1 MLGAWMRSAGLRC
14 SRWHRKELREEEH
27 RRDKEMGRWSPFFV
41 SVALDL
47 GVARKSGRMDTQ
59 ALAQRF
65 TEVLADLGLECLGV
79 EFTPSHGQS
88 TLRVYLDLL
97 DKGESD
103 VGERREVGI
112 DDCESASREL
122 SAMLDVEDPVPG
134 HYVLEVSS
142 PGIDRPLFTAGQFA
156 KVGGQEVKVLLKAP
170 LEGRRRLRGKLVS
183 VEGEHIVLEAEGRI
197 FEFEHALVE
206 SARVVPDWVALGY
219 APQPKRGG
227 RTTASKARK

>member
-1 MLGAWMRSAGLRC
+1 
-14 SRWHRKELREEEH
+14 
-27 RRDKEMGRWSPFFV
+27 
-41 SVALDL
+41 
-47 GVARKSGRMDTQ
+47 MDTQ

-97 DKGESD
+97 DKSGTGE
-103 VGERREVGI
+103 GERREVGI
-112 DDCESASREL
+112 EDCESASREL
-122 SAMLDVEDPVPG
+122 SALLDVEDPIPG

-142 PGIDRPLFTAGQFA
+142 PGIDRPLFTAAQFA
-156 KVGGQEVKVLLKAP
+156 QVSGQEVKLLLKAS
-170 LEGRRRLRGKLVS
+170 LEGRRRLRGKLVL
-183 VEGEHIVLEAEGRI
+183 VDGERITLEAEGKT

-227 RTTASKARK
+227 KPAGKKQAD

>member
-1 MLGAWMRSAGLRC
+1 
-14 SRWHRKELREEEH
+14 
-27 RRDKEMGRWSPFFV
+27 
-41 SVALDL
+41 
-47 GVARKSGRMDTQ
+47 MDTQ

-97 DKGESD
+97 DKGGPDSTED
-103 VGERREVGI
+103 GERREIGI
-112 DDCESASREL
+112 EDCETASREL
-122 SAMLDVEDPVPG
+122 SALLDVEDPVPG

-142 PGIDRPLFTAGQFA
+142 PGIDRPLFTAAQFA
-156 KVGGQEVKVLLKAP
+156 KVSGQEVKLLLKAP

-183 VEGEHIVLEAEGRI
+183 AEGEQIVLEAEGKT
-197 FEFEHALVE
+197 FEFEHGLVE

-219 APQPKRGG
+219 APQPKAGG
-227 RTTASKARK
+227 QKPGKK

>member
-1 MLGAWMRSAGLRC
+1 MLGAWMRRAGLPLVAARAGKSC
-14 SRWHRKELREEEH
+14 LR
-27 RRDKEMGRWSPFFV
+27 RRNIGEIGKWAVGAHFLFLLFWKS
-41 SVALDL
+41 DL
-47 GVARKSGRMDTQ
+47 GRLPMDTQ

-65 TEVLADLGLECLGV
+65 SEVLADLGLECLGV

-97 DKGESD
+97 DKETGD
-103 VGERREVGI
+103 GERREVGI
-112 DDCESASREL
+112 EDCEAASREL
-122 SAMLDVEDPVPG
+122 SALLDVEDPIPG

-142 PGIDRPLFTAGQFA
+142 PGLDRPLFTAAQFA
-156 KVGGQEVKVLLKAP
+156 RASGQEVKLLLKAP

-183 VEGEHIVLEAEGRI
+183 VEGDHIMLEAEGKT
-197 FEFEHALVE
+197 FEFDHALVE

-227 RTTASKARK
+227 KTPGKK

>member
-1 MLGAWMRSAGLRC
+1 
-14 SRWHRKELREEEH
+14 
-27 RRDKEMGRWSPFFV
+27 
-41 SVALDL
+41 
-47 GVARKSGRMDTQ
+47 MDTQ

-65 TEVLADLGLECLGV
+65 TGVLADLGLECLGV

-97 DKGESD
+97 DKSGPGTGAD
-103 VGERREVGI
+103 GERREVGI
-112 DDCESASREL
+112 EDCESASREL
-122 SAMLDVEDPVPG
+122 SALLDVEDPVPG

-142 PGIDRPLFTAGQFA
+142 PGIDRPLFTAAQFA
-156 KVGGQEVKVLLKAP
+156 KVSGQEVKLLLKAA

-183 VEGEHIVLEAEGRI
+183 VEGDRIVLEAEGKT

-227 RTTASKARK
+227 KAPGKK

>member
-1 MLGAWMRSAGLRC
+1 
-14 SRWHRKELREEEH
+14 
-27 RRDKEMGRWSPFFV
+27 
-41 SVALDL
+41 
-47 GVARKSGRMDTQ
+47 MDTQ

-97 DKGESD
+97 DKGGAGED
-103 VGERREVGI
+103 ERREVGI
-112 DDCESASREL
+112 EDCESASREL
-122 SAMLDVEDPVPG
+122 SALLDVEDPVPG

-142 PGIDRPLFTAGQFA
+142 PGIDRPLFTAAQFA
-156 KVGGQEVKVLLKAP
+156 KVNGQEVKLLLKAP

-183 VEGEHIVLEAEGRI
+183 VEGEHIVLEAEGKT
-197 FEFEHALVE
+197 FEFDHALVE

-219 APQPKRGG
+219 APQPKPGG
-227 RTTASKARK
+227 KASGKK